1 MDEKNAELQI
11 SVTPRGGIFA
21 YPAQWNNNT
30 ALKCVPHLVQP
41 VLITMHSILEF
52 MLVNGQLVYSF
63 VITLFGFI
71 SRIVRFH
78 FQLNIITV
86 KLL

>member
-52 MLVNGQLVYSF
+52 MLVNGQFYRVTCVQLCHNPVRSH
-63 VITLFGFI
+63 ITDCSLPF
-71 SRIVRFH
+71 
-78 FQLNIITV
+78 TT
-86 KLL
+86 